1 MRVSEDPGIMM
12 RVSFLYIGFLFLRG
26 PTAPDKTTMHTT
38 HTHKHTHTHTHAHTQ
53 LHTYSHTWVKLM
65 LLVRSRLG
73 LMRMSLWRMKS
84 LHSLASSGN
93 NPDAMRSNLAW
104 SEGDTQYHTY
114 AANEAN
120 KDVIRTRHLCSK

>member
-38 HTHKHTHTHTHAHTQ
+38 HTHKHT
-53 LHTYSHTWVKLM
+53 HTWVKLM